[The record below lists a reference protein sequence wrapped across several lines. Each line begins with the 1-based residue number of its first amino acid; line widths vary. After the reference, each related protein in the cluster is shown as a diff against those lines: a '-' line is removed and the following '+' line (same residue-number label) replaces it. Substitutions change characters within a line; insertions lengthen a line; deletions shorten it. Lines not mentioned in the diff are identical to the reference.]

1 MKKGLRFI
9 IALLLLGSLG
19 IWFLPILQA
28 AGTEISVVDVFAVG
42 IGYYDRN
49 GLEGV
54 LYASVQTYL
63 ESYAWIIAAAA
74 GIVVMETVFVC
85 ALRKRAPYILAIF
98 ISLINS
104 AAFAA
109 LFVVL
114 NDKFGEI
121 ERALISISA
130 EGILSVSYVTL
141 YAWLA
146 VYALV
151 FIFSVI
157 GRRYRSSDHE
167 RGQERTVFQ

>member
-19 IWFLPILQA
+19 IWFMPILQA

-49 GLEGV
+49 GLEGG

-114 NDKFGEI
+114 NDKFG
-121 ERALISISA
+121 
-130 EGILSVSYVTL
+130 
-141 YAWLA
+141 
-146 VYALV
+146 
-151 FIFSVI
+151 
-157 GRRYRSSDHE
+157 
-167 RGQERTVFQ
+167 